1 MSRMAAKARS
11 MCGCGGIETTSR
23 KPATTVIQSPLVIM
37 EGKMT
42 ETTETLALLRNSLAI
57 LSSIAERADL
67 PALIGLAEL
76 EATQTA
82 AKAKR
87 KTFKKR

>member
-1 MSRMAAKARS
+1 
-11 MCGCGGIETTSR
+11 MCGCGAIETTSR
-23 KPATTVIQSPLVIM
+23 KHATTVIQPLLVTM

-57 LSSIAERADL
+57 LVSIAERADL
-67 PALIGLAEL
+67 PALAFLIGMAEL
-76 EATQTA
+76 EATQAA
-82 AKAKR
+82 AKSKR

>member
-1 MSRMAAKARS
+1 
-11 MCGCGGIETTSR
+11 
-23 KPATTVIQSPLVIM
+23 M
-37 EGKMT
+37 EGKMV

-67 PALIGLAEL
+67 PALAFLIGMAEL
-76 EATQTA
+76 EASQTA
-82 AKAKR
+82 AEAKR

>member
-1 MSRMAAKARS
+1 
-11 MCGCGGIETTSR
+11 
-23 KPATTVIQSPLVIM
+23 M

-67 PALIGLAEL
+67 PVLAFLIGMAEL
-76 EATQTA
+76 EATQAT
-82 AKAKR
+82 AKAKI
-87 KTFKKR
+87 KSFKKR

>member
-1 MSRMAAKARS
+1 
-11 MCGCGGIETTSR
+11 
-23 KPATTVIQSPLVIM
+23 M

-42 ETTETLALLRNSLAI
+42 ERTETLALLRNSLAV

-67 PALIGLAEL
+67 PALAFLIGMAKLG
-76 EATQTA
+76 ATQAA

-87 KTFKKR
+87 KRFKKS

>member
-1 MSRMAAKARS
+1 

-23 KPATTVIQSPLVIM
+23 KPTTTVIQPLLVTM

-67 PALIGLAEL
+67 PALAFLIGMAEL
-76 EATQTA
+76 EVTQAA
-82 AKAKR
+82 AKSKR

>member
-1 MSRMAAKARS
+1 
-11 MCGCGGIETTSR
+11 
-23 KPATTVIQSPLVIM
+23 
-37 EGKMT
+37 MT

-67 PALIGLAEL
+67 PALVFLIGMAEL
-76 EATQTA
+76 EATQAA

-87 KTFKKR
+87 KAFKKR

>member
-1 MSRMAAKARS
+1 
-11 MCGCGGIETTSR
+11 
-23 KPATTVIQSPLVIM
+23 M

-42 ETTETLALLRNSLAI
+42 ETTETLALLRNSLSI

-67 PALIGLAEL
+67 PALAFLIGMAEL
-76 EATQTA
+76 EATQAA
-82 AKAKR
+82 AKSKR